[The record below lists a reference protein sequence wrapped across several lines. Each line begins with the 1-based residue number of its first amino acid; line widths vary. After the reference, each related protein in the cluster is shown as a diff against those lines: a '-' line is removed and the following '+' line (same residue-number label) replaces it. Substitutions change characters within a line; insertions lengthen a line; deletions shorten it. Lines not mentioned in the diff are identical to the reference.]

1 MAARNTGAAY
11 ITDPVPVLDAEA
23 VREYEY
29 RSLAAIVLTA
39 AGGVDRNDPDR
50 ILWETD
56 HDAWVRKQKER
67 SGKKLEYEEDNT

>member
-29 RSLAAIVLTA
+29 RSLAAIVMETA
-39 AGGVDRNDPDR
+39 RGADRTDPDR

-56 HDAWVRKQKER
+56 HDAWVRKQKEKSAR
-67 SGKKLEYEEDNT
+67 RQVEV

>member
-29 RSLAAIVLTA
+29 RSLAAIVMDA
-39 AGGVDRNDPDR
+39 ARGVDRTDPDR

-56 HDAWVRKQKER
+56 HDAWVRKQKEKSSR
-67 SGKKLEYEEDNT
+67 RPVGKRQ

>member
-1 MAARNTGAAY
+1 MAARNTSAAY
-11 ITDPVPVLDAEA
+11 ITDPVTVLDAEA
-23 VREYEY
+23 GREYEY

-56 HDAWVRKQKER
+56 HDAWVRKQKEKSAR
-67 SGKKLEYEEDNT
+67 RMQ